1 MRERS
6 PATSSGPVRLRLALA
21 GGQAAEM
28 AARLEREGIVIVG
41 DTEAAELVAGF
52 PEGAASLGGRA
63 SPGAPAS
70 RGAEALAGARAAL
83 PRAGRPSPHAA
94 SAGRD
99 DPGLSPREL
108 EILEYLAD
116 GWSNAE
122 IASVLGIGLRTVRF
136 HLEGLYAKL
145 GSSRRG
151 EAVREGLR
159 LGLVSFE
166 A

>member
-6 PATSSGPVRLRLALA
+6 HAASSGPVLLRLAFA

-28 AARLEREGIVIVG
+28 SARIAREGIVIVG
-41 DTEAAELVAGF
+41 DDVEAELVA
-52 PEGAASLGGRA
+52 
-63 SPGAPAS
+63 
-70 RGAEALAGARAAL
+70 AL
-83 PRAGRPSPHAA
+83 PGSSRLPAHSA
-94 SAGRD
+94 SAARD

-108 EILEYLAD
+108 EILDYLAD

-136 HLEGLYAKL
+136 HLEGLYSKL
-145 GSSRRG
+145 GASRRG
-151 EAVREGLR
+151 EAVREGVR